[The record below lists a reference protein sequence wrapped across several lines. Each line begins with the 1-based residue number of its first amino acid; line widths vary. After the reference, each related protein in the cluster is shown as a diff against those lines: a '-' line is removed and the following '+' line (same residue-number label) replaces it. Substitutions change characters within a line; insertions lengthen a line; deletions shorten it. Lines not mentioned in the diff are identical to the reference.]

1 MAGGHFFL
9 ELEPPEERLRHAP
22 HVVIVGGG
30 FAGVHACKAVAKA
43 DVRITLIDKRN
54 FNLFQPLLYQVYTCL
69 VSRGDNATPLRE
81 LGGEQH
87 NVQVLLGEV
96 PASTP
101 KASRSSSTARPTA
114 TTTWSWPQDPAAP
127 SSATTNGAPL
137 RLR

>member
-30 FAGVHACKAVAKA
+30 FAGVHACKALAKA

-54 FNLFQPLLYQVYTCL
+54 FNLFQPLLYQVSTGL
-69 VSRGDNATPLRE
+69 VSSGDIATPLRD
-81 LGGEQH
+81 LVGKQH
-87 NVQVLLGEV
+87 NVQVLLGKS
-96 PASTP
+96 PTSTP

-114 TTTWSWPQDPAAP
+114 TTTWCWRQDPAAP